1 MKSWKHALHFSLRLR
16 LPQHNRFHARHIKKF
31 IYIFFEEFWI
41 FFSVL
46 ILFFCHFLKL
56 LDFFWSIFKR
66 FDFSFVIFSI
76 FLSSFFQFF
85 FFTFFNIFLKN
96 SYLNHFPSFEF
107 FLYLPYWQRSINSFG
122 LWSGSFSPDAG
133 TRTGSKGSHRRR
145 SLWSGLRGQRGRATG
160 SGHWWWSCI
169 IKVMIGGQKSTLG
182 WGTAWKTTVTI
193 IDDSE
198 KKYKNLEFW
207 RKNSNMTKSKFFSKL
222 IFFWEKNIFLHFLEA
237 KLFIHSAIKDHVAL
251 PWKISGKSAGWRLC
265 AFKENPRSI
274 KWFMRL
280 WIWRQIIF
288 RNGCQVQCRNWISD
302 GW

>member
-31 IYIFFEEFWI
+31 IYIFFEFFSVFWFFSSVIFWNFWI
-41 FFSVL
+41 FSGQFLSVL
-46 ILFFCHFLKL
+46 
-56 LDFFWSIFKR
+56 
-66 FDFSFVIFSI
+66 I

-182 WGTAWKTTVTI
+182 WGTAWKATVTV

-198 KKYKNLEFW
+198 KKYKNFEFW
-207 RKNSNMTKSKFFSKL
+207 RKNSNMTKSKVLPKL
-222 IFFWEKNIFLHFLEA
+222 IFFGKKYFFFTFPWSQI
-237 KLFIHSAIKDHVAL
+237 IHSFSDKRSRRTSMKNQWQIRRMAL
-251 PWKISGKSAGWRLC
+251 IC
-265 AFKENPRSI
+265 I
-274 KWFMRL
+274 
-280 WIWRQIIF
+280 
-288 RNGCQVQCRNWISD
+288 
-302 GW
+302 